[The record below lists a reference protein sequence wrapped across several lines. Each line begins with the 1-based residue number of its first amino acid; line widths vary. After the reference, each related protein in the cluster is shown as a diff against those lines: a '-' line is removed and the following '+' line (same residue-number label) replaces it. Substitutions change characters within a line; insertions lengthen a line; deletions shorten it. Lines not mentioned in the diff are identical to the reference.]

1 MSTDYAI
8 AKQGSVEFIID
19 EASNRFALS
28 IDDIKEDR
36 AVTLTALTPDELV
49 AVAARLLRVASYWG
63 GVPNSWPL
71 SKTPKRGASC
81 KSVDSCLHSRAQAC
95 ITRA

>member
-19 EASNRFALS
+19 EASNKFDLS

-49 AVAARLLRVASYWG
+49 AVAARLLRVASYWCASHKAIREAG
-63 GVPNSWPL
+63 KTALDYTNELPPL
-71 SKTPKRGASC
+71 EPGK
-81 KSVDSCLHSRAQAC
+81 
-95 ITRA
+95 